1 MLVVS
6 STMYIYYS
14 SVIIELRLSE
24 VVGKRTVYIIEVHV
38 IGGHHFSQLSTI
50 FRSNNTNPLLDKW
63 IQSVVHLSKLSKLQ
77 NRFLYDNCYTAYWI
91 L

>member
-1 MLVVS
+1 
-6 STMYIYYS
+6 MYIYYS

-50 FRSNNTNPLLDKW
+50 FRSNNTNPLLDK
-63 IQSVVHLSKLSKLQ
+63 
-77 NRFLYDNCYTAYWI
+77 
-91 L
+91 